1 MSTKFI
7 LRFDDV
13 TPQMAWSNFLPLKK
27 IVEGLGIRSVLG
39 VVPDCKDPK
48 LSIEPKVDHF
58 YDQVRKWYDFGDSIA
73 QHGTH
78 HLYDSNSSNLLGVNQ
93 RSEFAGHSFV
103 IQFDK
108 ILKGKEILVNEGV
121 WQPWFMAPNH
131 SFDVATLEAL
141 NKLDFV
147 AITDGYGFYPYLSH
161 SLLFVPQMTSF
172 PIKIGFG
179 LSTICLHINSM
190 TPSDIL
196 TITQFILGNKD
207 KFVDF
212 KDVVEDGSVNGMHAT
227 SQRMISRTLLRSY
240 RSIKAL

>member
-1 MSTKFI
+1 MHSAPYPLTSSTSELINFFHKHQEVKTDQILDMLGGPEFI
-7 LRFDDV
+7 
-13 TPQMAWSNFLPLKK
+13 
-27 IVEGLGIRSVLG
+27 
-39 VVPDCKDPK
+39 
-48 LSIEPKVDHF
+48 
-58 YDQVRKWYDFGDSIA
+58 
-73 QHGTH
+73 
-78 HLYDSNSSNLLGVNQ
+78 
-93 RSEFAGHSFV
+93 
-103 IQFDK
+103 
-108 ILKGKEILVNEGV
+108 KGKEILVNEGV